1 MQIVQWQMSPDQMAE
16 FGTSMSHITL
26 NYLLHEKIITEKQHE
41 QLVSSI
47 MITAVRNNKSM
58 GQRILKRLF
67 KIEDKPNDYTFVIVS
82 LADKM
87 PYQSELEKDK
97 E

>member
-1 MQIVQWQMSPDQMAE
+1 MQIVTWNMSPAQMAE

-26 NYLLHEKIITEKQHE
+26 NYLLDQGFITEEQHE
-41 QLVSSI
+41 QLSKSI

-82 LADKM
+82 LADDM
-87 PYQSELEKDK
+87 PYQDQKD
-97 E
+97 EQE